1 MSYKA
6 STIVACCAHVQDK
19 QYPWIYLFPDYGCGN
34 PEHRVWDIGSN
45 EDDNFPIFLVQVAPV
60 LSNLRMND
68 LLKDSI
74 TPLINTHTHTSA
86 IGARSLISSVL
97 LKGE

>member
-1 MSYKA
+1 MD
-6 STIVACCAHVQDK
+6 T
-19 QYPWIYLFPDYGCGN
+19 YLFPDYGCGN
-34 PEHRVWDIGSN
+34 LEHRVWDIGSN
-45 EDDNFPIFLVQVAPV
+45 EDDNFPIFLAQVAPV

-74 TPLINTHTHTSA
+74 TPPHQHTHTSA